1 MVQHLSLNEIPSGHT
16 SFVEALTG
24 TNLKK
29 LSMRNLRNTDVSK
42 MDLLC
47 RYAVFSIFFLFFA
60 FLTATSFFK
69 KGFLRRKKSYVSEFN
84 LSNNFNW
91 RNYMRRFARFQK
103 HEKHPL
109 LVKLKATAHFRG

>member
-1 MVQHLSLNEIPSGHT
+1 MITGGGLEAKLTDDPQIIFSLSKKYGMVQHLSLNEIPSGHT

-69 KGFLRRKKSYVSEFN
+69 KGF
-84 LSNNFNW
+84 
-91 RNYMRRFARFQK
+91 
-103 HEKHPL
+103 
-109 LVKLKATAHFRG
+109 